1 MSGHYLDYT
10 QEWGRR
16 SNVASSIEDFNCL
29 EVHNKHK
36 YQLIWSKF
44 KYEHPVVK
52 STTEWW
58 CQ

>member
-36 YQLIWSKF
+36 Y
-44 KYEHPVVK
+44 
-52 STTEWW
+52 
-58 CQ
+58 